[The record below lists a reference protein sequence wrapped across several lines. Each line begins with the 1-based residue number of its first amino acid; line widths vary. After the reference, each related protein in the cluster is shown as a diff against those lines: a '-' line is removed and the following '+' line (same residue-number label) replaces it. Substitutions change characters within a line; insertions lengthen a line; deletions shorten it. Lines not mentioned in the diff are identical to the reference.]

1 MRARIAYMK
10 TMMPMIFTSSRIV
23 HLWGGSS
30 VVSTSSP
37 FVSSFFSVSSLILA
51 LSSSGMASTTTDKQ
65 NEKKTTSL
73 QTVGVDQA
81 DGLESELDA
90 NESEA
95 ENGVYD
101 QFPLYV
107 RRMEKEYV
115 LALQHGDRQALVLID
130 AHILAS
136 TREHGN
142 VVLCEERSLF

>member
-1 MRARIAYMK
+1 
-10 TMMPMIFTSSRIV
+10 MP
-23 HLWGGSS
+23 
-30 VVSTSSP
+30 
-37 FVSSFFSVSSLILA
+37 
-51 LSSSGMASTTTDKQ
+51 STTTDKQ
-65 NEKKTTSL
+65 NEKRTTSL

-101 QFPLYV
+101 QFPLYE